1 MSQHRYS
8 MSFTVGGLFHGESLR
23 IAALYLELRQ
33 WNACRDEVLEKN
45 LLQARTL
52 SSLKRIYRE
61 AASRLETLTHHELEF
76 LIACSRQ
83 DQAYLL
89 WLAVCRR
96 YQFIADFAIEVL
108 RERHLSLKSDLATS
122 EFDSFFNRKSEW
134 HLELDEITPTTRGKL
149 RQVLYKILRE
159 ADLVTANNMI
169 NAAMPSPK
177 LVELIRQSY
186 PSDLLRLPVFESE
199 ITGTN
204 R

>member
-1 MSQHRYS
+1 

-23 IAALYLELRQ
+23 VAALYLELGQ
-33 WNACRDEVLEKN
+33 WDACREKVLEKN

-61 AASRLETLTHHELEF
+61 TASRLETLSHHELEF
-76 LIACSRQ
+76 LIECSRR

-108 RERHLSLKSDLATS
+108 RERHLSLKTDLATS
-122 EFDSFFNRKSEW
+122 EFDSFFNRKFEW
-134 HLELDEITPTTRGKL
+134 HPELDEITPTTRGKL

-177 LVELIRQSY
+177 LAELIRQSR

-204 R
+204 K